1 MAGLSL
7 PVLGFPVGL
16 SLGVRGEVVDEL
28 PTDLIGRLPGLV
40 VLRGGGGEGGGHTRH
55 GEDEPETL
63 AFCPQLYPGTEPGEA
78 ACWELDRLV

>member
-1 MAGLSL
+1 MSCRQILSDDFQ
-7 PVLGFPVGL
+7 G
-16 SLGVRGEVVDEL
+16 SWSCGE
-28 PTDLIGRLPGLV
+28 
-40 VLRGGGGEGGGHTRH
+40 GGGGGGHTRH